1 MPLHQTGKIAEDVY
15 ILGHASMPVFLFD
28 GDQPTLIDAGLDGL
42 APAYL
47 ADMTKILGERA
58 PARLLLTHSHFDHVG
73 AAPAILARYPDLEV
87 AASAQAAR
95 VLAKPRVREMIRDLN
110 RAAINFFAQT
120 EFALPTGPDYEPFSG
135 FEVTRFLEPGEELPL
150 TKNSSIQVIA
160 APGHTRGFLSY
171 YLPRRKILV
180 ASEAGGS
187 LNPGTE
193 YIVSENLVG
202 YATYRE
208 SLERL
213 AALPA
218 DLILLGHHYHL
229 AGPEAREFLSRSL
242 DQCQRFYDWVAG
254 LLDQEGGD
262 LEAVMARV
270 KAEEWDR
277 RPMPKQPEAAYLLNL
292 RERVRGV
299 RDHLGQW
306 PAPPEG

>member
-28 GDQPTLIDAGLDGL
+28 GDRPTLIDAGLDGL

-47 ADMTKILGERA
+47 ADLEKFLGGRA

-73 AAPAILARYPDLEV
+73 AAPAFIRRYPGLEV
-87 AASAQAAR
+87 AASARAAR
-95 VLAKPRVREMIRDLN
+95 VLAKPKVRAMIRDLN
-110 RAAINFFAQT
+110 AAAINFFAST
-120 EFALPTGPDYEPFSG
+120 EFALPTAVDYEPFTG
-135 FEVTRFLEPGEELPL
+135 FEVTRFLEPGEVLPL
-150 TKNSSIQVIA
+150 SADSSIEVIA
-160 APGHTRGFLSY
+160 APGHTRDFLSY
-171 YLPRRKILV
+171 YLPDRKILV

-187 LNPGTE
+187 LNPGCD

-202 YATYRE
+202 YALYRE
-208 SLERL
+208 SLTRL

-229 AGPEAREFLSRSL
+229 VGPEAREFLFRSL
-242 DQCQRFYDWVAG
+242 DQCRLFYDWVAG

-262 LEAVMARV
+262 LEAVIARV
-270 KAEEWDR
+270 KVEEWDR
-277 RPMPKQPEAAYLLNL
+277 RPMPKQPEPAYLLNL

-299 RDHLGQW
+299 RDHLGRW
-306 PAPPEG
+306 PDRPEG